1 MEKITRRT
9 FLKRAASRGAL
20 IALAPVY
27 PVFIERYIIQT
38 NYYQLRVPNL
48 PAVFSGLRVVQISD
62 LHYGSLMPL
71 ALIEDVIDRVNRI
84 ERDIVV
90 CAGDYVHGGFDKTAQ
105 IDAVWPVVSRLT
117 APLGVYSV
125 LGNHDH
131 WANTSRSL
139 EWLRRSGQDLR
150 HKAVPVE
157 RGGKRIWLAGA
168 GDLWGDHIGLD
179 HILKGIPET
188 DCRIVLAHNPD
199 TADSQYSARVD
210 LFISGHTHG
219 GQVNI
224 PFLGPPV
231 LPVDNKTYS
240 SGLTSSRNGTSVF
253 ISRGIG
259 WAVVPVRFNCFPE
272 IAALELI
279 PA

>member
-1 MEKITRRT
+1 VQPAYSGGESTLIRIEIAWKGSKRPAWRRQTTMEKFTRRT
-9 FLKRAASRGAL
+9 FLKRAASRGSL

-27 PVFIERYIIQT
+27 SVFIERYIIQT

-48 PAVFSGLRVVQISD
+48 PEQFSGLQVVQVSD

-71 ALIEDVIDRVNRI
+71 ALIENIIDKVNRI
-84 ERDIVV
+84 ERDVVV
-90 CAGDYVHGGFDKTAQ
+90 CTGDYVHGGLDKTAQ
-105 IDAVWPVVSRLT
+105 IDAVWPVISRLT
-117 APLGVYSV
+117 AQLGVYSV

-139 EWLRRSGQDLR
+139 EWLRGSGQDLR

-157 RGGKRIWLAGA
+157 RGGKRIWIAGA
-168 GDLWGDHIGLD
+168 GDLWGDHIGRDYL
-179 HILKGIPET
+179 LKGIPET

-224 PFLGPPV
+224 PFFG
-231 LPVDNKTYS
+231 
-240 SGLTSSRNGTSVF
+240 
-253 ISRGIG
+253 
-259 WAVVPVRFNCFPE
+259 
-272 IAALELI
+272 LELVG
-279 PA
+279 